1 MSWRGGHILSET
13 DGRTLGERDAA
24 HHLHPF
30 TDNRELEDAGGPTVI
45 ERGEGCYLWD
55 EQGHRYLDAL
65 AGLWCVNVG
74 YGRKELAATAAA
86 QMERLAYYNTFFN
99 TTTAPTAELAEMLA
113 ALMPGHLNTALFAN
127 SGSEVCD
134 SAIRLAR
141 YYWQQVGKPSK
152 RIVIGREEGYHG
164 STLATLSA
172 GGIGAMHA
180 QGGNGLP
187 DFAHIPAPY
196 KFLHGHD
203 LPEAEFAKQAADT
216 LEQKILELG
225 PANVALFIC
234 EPIQG
239 AGGLIFPPDGYL
251 AEVQRICQ
259 RHDVLFALDE
269 VISAFGRLGAWSA
282 AELFGLS
289 PDFVTL
295 AKGLSSGYQP
305 ISALMVSDPIAEV
318 LRDAEGGL
326 AHGFT
331 YSGHPVAAAVAL
343 ENLRILERERLVE
356 RVRDDIGPYFCATLG
371 RLAGHP
377 LVGEVR
383 ALGLLGA
390 VDLIQNKQAHLFFD
404 PPGIVA
410 AVCRENLRARGI
422 MVRAVR
428 DTLLIAPP
436 FIVTREQV
444 DDIVD
449 TLEAALGDISRE
461 LGIIAEDQ
469 KLAQAVHE
477 TDKPLAG
484 RTALVTGA
492 SRGIGAEVAMTFARA
507 GATVLTVAR
516 DRAALEARQTE
527 IAAAGGVA
535 LPLAADLSRKDGQ
548 AEAALLEAISAHGS
562 KLDILV
568 LNAALLGD
576 LEPLS
581 ALDSQSWDAV
591 MAVNLTA
598 PARLL
603 RLLHPYLSASDA
615 GRCIFVTSGAARGAH
630 ANWSA
635 YAASKAGIEAMMR
648 SYAAE
653 NRKFG
658 LLVNAVD
665 PGAMQT
671 AMRAAAFPEED
682 PLSVTPVEAAG
693 PVFLRLAVP
702 DCTFSGAVVPVVA
715 AAEAAE

>member
-1 MSWRGGHILSET
+1 MSGT
-13 DGRTLGERDAA
+13 DGRTLGQRDAA

-30 TDNRELEDAGGPTVI
+30 TDNRELEASGGATVI

-55 EQGHRYLDAL
+55 DQGHRYLDAL

-74 YGRKELAATAAA
+74 YGRKELAEVAAR

-99 TTTAPTAELAEMLA
+99 TTTGPTAELAETLA

-141 YYWQQVGKPSK
+141 FYWQQAGKPQK

-164 STLATLSA
+164 STLAALSA

-180 QGGNGLP
+180 QGGAGLP
-187 DFAHIPAPY
+187 DFAHIEAPY
-196 KFLHGHD
+196 QFLYGHGM
-203 LPEAEFAKQAADT
+203 PEAAFAAQAAQA
-216 LEQKILELG
+216 LERKIGELG
-225 PANVALFIC
+225 AENVALFIC

-239 AGGLIFPPDGYL
+239 AGGLIFPPEGYL

-259 RHDVLFALDE
+259 RHDVLFVLDE

-289 PDFVTL
+289 PDFMTL

-343 ENLRILERERLVE
+343 ENLAILKRERLVE
-356 RVRDDIGPYFCATLG
+356 RVRDDIGPYFCSALS
-371 RLAGHP
+371 RLADHP

-383 ALGLLGA
+383 GLGLLGA
-390 VDLIQNKQAHLFFD
+390 VELIQDKAGHQFFD
-404 PPGIVA
+404 PPGVVA

-422 MVRAVR
+422 IVRAVR

-436 FIVTREQV
+436 FVITREQV

-449 TLEAALGDISRE
+449 TLEAALEDIRNE
-461 LGIIAEDQ
+461 LGLIAEDQ
-469 KLAQAVHE
+469 KLAEAVHE
-477 TDKPLAG
+477 ADKPLAG
-484 RTALVTGA
+484 RIALVTGA
-492 SRGIGAEVAMTFARA
+492 SRGIGAEVARTFARA

-516 DRAALEARQTE
+516 DEAALEARRAE
-527 IAAAGGVA
+527 IEAEGGRAV
-535 LPLAADLSRKDGQ
+535 PVVADLARPDGT
-548 AEAALLEAISAHGS
+548 AETALMAEIERLGGR
-562 KLDILV
+562 LDILV
-568 LNAALLGD
+568 LNAALLGE
-576 LEPLS
+576 LQPLA
-581 ALDSQSWDAV
+581 ALDSAVWDEV
-591 MAVNLTA
+591 IAVNLTA
-598 PARLL
+598 SFRLL
-603 RLLHPYLSASDA
+603 RLLHPFLAFSDA

-630 ANWSA
+630 ADWSA
-635 YAASKAGIEAMMR
+635 YAASKAGLEAMMR
-648 SYAAE
+648 AYAAE

-658 LLVNAVD
+658 LMINAVD

-671 AMRAAAFPEED
+671 GMRAAAFPDED
-682 PLSVTPVEAAG
+682 PGAVTPVEAAG

-702 DCTFSGAVVPVVA
+702 ECGYSGAIVPVVA
-715 AAEAAE
+715 PAEAAQ

>member
-1 MSWRGGHILSET
+1 MSET
-13 DGRTLGERDAA
+13 DGRTLGQRDAA

-30 TDNRELEDAGGPTVI
+30 TDNRELEASGGATVI
-45 ERGEGCYLWD
+45 DRGEGCYLWD
-55 EQGHRYLDAL
+55 DQGHRYLDAL

-74 YGRKELAATAAA
+74 YGRKELAEVAAR

-99 TTTAPTAELAEMLA
+99 TTTGPTAELAEFLA

-141 YYWQQVGKPSK
+141 YYWQQAGKPRK

-164 STLATLSA
+164 STLAALSA
-172 GGIGAMHA
+172 GGIGVMHA
-180 QGGNGLP
+180 QGGTGLP
-187 DFAHIPAPY
+187 DFAHIEAPY
-196 KFLHGHD
+196 QFLHGHG
-203 LPEAEFAKQAADT
+203 LPETAFATQAAQA
-216 LEQKILELG
+216 LERKIGELG
-225 PANVALFIC
+225 AENVALFIC

-239 AGGLIFPPDGYL
+239 AGGLIFPPEGYL

-282 AELFGLS
+282 AELYGLS
-289 PDFVTL
+289 PDFITL

-305 ISALMVSDPIAEV
+305 ISALMVSDPVAEV

-343 ENLRILERERLVE
+343 ENLAILKREGLVE
-356 RVRDDIGPYFCATLG
+356 RVRDDIGPYFCSALA
-371 RLAGHP
+371 RLADHP

-383 ALGLLGA
+383 GRGLLGA
-390 VDLIQNKQAHLFFD
+390 VELIQDKAGHQFFD
-404 PPGIVA
+404 PPGVVA

-422 MVRAVR
+422 IVRAVR
-428 DTLLIAPP
+428 DTLLLAPP
-436 FIVTREQV
+436 FIVTRKQV

-449 TLEAALGDISRE
+449 TLEAALEDIRNE

-469 KLAQAVHE
+469 KLAEAVQE
-477 TDKPLAG
+477 ADKPLAG
-484 RTALVTGA
+484 RVALVTGA
-492 SRGIGAEVAMTFARA
+492 SRGIGAEVARTFARA

-516 DRAALEARQTE
+516 DAAALESRRTE
-527 IAAAGGVA
+527 IEAEGGRAV
-535 LPLAADLSRKDGQ
+535 PVAADLARRDGT
-548 AEAALLEAISAHGS
+548 AEAALMAEIERQGGR
-562 KLDILV
+562 LDILV
-568 LNAALLGD
+568 LNAALLGE
-576 LEPLS
+576 LEPLATLES
-581 ALDSQSWDAV
+581 AVWDEV
-591 MAVNLTA
+591 TAVNLTA
-598 PARLL
+598 PFRLL
-603 RLLHPYLSASDA
+603 RLFHPFLAFSDA

-630 ANWSA
+630 GDWSA
-635 YAASKAGIEAMMR
+635 YAASKAGLEAMMR
-648 SYAAE
+648 AYAAE

-658 LLVNAVD
+658 LRVNTVD

-671 AMRAAAFPEED
+671 GMRASAFPDED
-682 PLSVTPVEAAG
+682 PGSVTPVAAAG

-702 DCTFSGAVVPVVA
+702 ECGFSGAIVPVVTS
-715 AAEAAE
+715 AEAAQ

>member
-1 MSWRGGHILSET
+1 MSET
-13 DGRTLGERDAA
+13 DGRTLGQRDAA

-30 TDNRELEDAGGPTVI
+30 TDNRELEASGGATVI

-55 EQGHRYLDAL
+55 DQGHRYLDAL

-74 YGRKELAATAAA
+74 YGRKELADVAAR

-99 TTTAPTAELAEMLA
+99 TTTGPTAKLAETLA
-113 ALMPGHLNTALFAN
+113 ALMPGHLNTVLFAN

-141 YYWQQVGKPSK
+141 FYWQKVGKPRK

-164 STLATLSA
+164 STLAALSA

-180 QGGNGLP
+180 QGGTGLP
-187 DFAHIPAPY
+187 DFAHIEAPY
-196 KFLHGHD
+196 RFLHGHD
-203 LPEAEFAKQAADT
+203 MPEAAFAAQAAQA
-216 LEQKILELG
+216 LEKKIGELG
-225 PANVALFIC
+225 AENVALFIC

-239 AGGLIFPPDGYL
+239 AGGLIFPPEGYL

-259 RHDVLFALDE
+259 KHDVLFALDE

-343 ENLRILERERLVE
+343 ENLAILKRERLVE
-356 RVRDDIGPYFCATLG
+356 RVRDDIGPYFCSALA
-371 RLAGHP
+371 RLAEHP

-383 ALGLLGA
+383 GLGLLGA
-390 VDLIQNKQAHLFFD
+390 VELIQDKARHQFFD
-404 PPGIVA
+404 PPGVVA
-410 AVCRENLRARGI
+410 AVCRENLKARGI
-422 MVRAVR
+422 IVRAVR

-436 FIVTREQV
+436 FVVTREQV

-449 TLEAALGDISRE
+449 TLEAALEDIRHE

-469 KLAQAVHE
+469 KLAEAVHE
-477 TDKPLAG
+477 ADKPLAG
-484 RTALVTGA
+484 RVALVTGA
-492 SRGIGAEVAMTFARA
+492 SRGIGAEVARTFARA
-507 GATVLTVAR
+507 GATVVTVAR
-516 DRAALEARQTE
+516 DAEALEARRAE
-527 IAAAGGVA
+527 IESEGGRAVPVA
-535 LPLAADLSRKDGQ
+535 VDLSRSDGT
-548 AEAALLEAISAHGS
+548 AEAALMAEIERQGGQ
-562 KLDILV
+562 LDILV
-568 LNAALLGD
+568 LNAALLGE
-576 LEPLS
+576 LEPLA
-581 ALDSQSWDAV
+581 ALNSKVWDEV
-591 MAVNLTA
+591 IAVNLTA
-598 PARLL
+598 PFRLL
-603 RLLHPYLSASDA
+603 RLLHPFLAFSDA

-630 ANWSA
+630 ADWSA
-635 YAASKAGIEAMMR
+635 YAASKAGLEAMMR
-648 SYAAE
+648 AYAAE

-658 LLVNAVD
+658 LKINAVD
-665 PGAMQT
+665 PGAMPT
-671 AMRAAAFPEED
+671 GMRASAFPDED
-682 PLSVTPVEAAG
+682 PRSVTPVEAAG

-702 DCTFSGAVVPVVA
+702 ECSYSGAIVPVVA
-715 AAEAAE
+715 SAEAAQ